1 MIYKYE
7 RRKKKLTS
15 NSFTLSYCCRNPTV
29 HSMFNIVMVHPEIPH
44 NTGAAGRLALATG
57 ATLHLI
63 EPLGFE
69 INDKAVKRAGL
80 DYWKDV
86 TVKTWSSW
94 EEFEMHLD
102 DGSRLFMLTTKS
114 SQPYWNKKFK
124 PDDYLVFG
132 RETKGLNEDLIR
144 KYADNAIT
152 IPMTTGSTRSL
163 NLATSIGI
171 VLYEAVRQNS

>member
-1 MIYKYE
+1 
-7 RRKKKLTS
+7 
-15 NSFTLSYCCRNPTV
+15 
-29 HSMFNIVMVHPEIPH
+29 MFNIVMVHPEIPH

-69 INDKAVKRAGL
+69 IDDRAVKRAGL

-86 TVKTWSSW
+86 HVKTWSSW
-94 EEFEMHLD
+94 EEFEKHLAD
-102 DGSRLFMLTTKS
+102 DARLFLLTTKS
-114 SQPYWNKKFK
+114 SLAYWDKKFK
-124 PDDYLVFG
+124 PGDFLVFG
-132 RETKGLNEDLIR
+132 KETKGLDEDLVE
-144 KYADNAIT
+144 KHASNAIT
-152 IPMTTGSTRSL
+152 IPMTSGSTRSL

>member
-1 MIYKYE
+1 MIYE
-7 RRKKKLTS
+7 KKLTFS
-15 NSFTLSYCCRNPTV
+15 K
-29 HSMFNIVMVHPEIPH
+29 MFNIVMVHPEIPH

-86 TVKTWSSW
+86 SVKTWASW
-94 EEFEMHLD
+94 EEFEQHLAD
-102 DGSRLFMLTTKS
+102 DARLFLLTTKS
-114 SQPYWNKKFK
+114 SQPYWDRKFK
-124 PDDYLVFG
+124 PGDFLVFG
-132 RETKGLNEDLIR
+132 KETKGLDEELIR
-144 KYADNAIT
+144 KHADNAIT
-152 IPMTTGSTRSL
+152 IPMTSGSTRSL

-171 VLYEAVRQNS
+171 VLYEAVRQNSNI

>member
-1 MIYKYE
+1 
-7 RRKKKLTS
+7 
-15 NSFTLSYCCRNPTV
+15 
-29 HSMFNIVMVHPEIPH
+29 MVHPEIPH

-86 TVKTWSSW
+86 SVRSWRSW
-94 EEFEMHLD
+94 EEFENHLAD
-102 DGSRLFMLTTKS
+102 DARLFLLTTKS
-114 SQPYWNKKFK
+114 SHPYWDKEFTAG
-124 PDDYLVFG
+124 DYLVFG
-132 RETKGLNEDLIR
+132 RETKGLDEDLIR
-144 KYADNAIT
+144 KHKDNAIT
-152 IPMTTGSTRSL
+152 IPMTSGSTRSL

>member
-1 MIYKYE
+1 MFS
-7 RRKKKLTS
+7 T
-15 NSFTLSYCCRNPTV
+15 
-29 HSMFNIVMVHPEIPH
+29 MFNIVMVHPEIPH

-69 INDKAVKRAGL
+69 IDDKAVKRAGL

-86 TVKTWSSW
+86 SVKTWTSW
-94 EEFEMHLD
+94 EHFETHLPNQA
-102 DGSRLFMLTTKS
+102 RLFLLTTKS
-114 SQPYWNKKFK
+114 THTYWDKKFQ
-124 PDDYLVFG
+124 PNDYLVFG
-132 RETKGLNEDLIR
+132 RETKGLDEELIT
-144 KYADNAIT
+144 KHGENAIT
-152 IPMTTGSTRSL
+152 IPMPSGSTRSL